1 MLLVKKRLK
10 PLIYMYQYARTA
22 MPSEIPVS
30 VNSRFVEMVVLLFI
44 DDSELFIQNM
54 CNNSMLTCYFRA
66 IWEVSLRRLTPIT
79 HLQWTQSYL
88 RYLFIHVFILY
99 K

>member
-1 MLLVKKRLK
+1 
-10 PLIYMYQYARTA
+10 

-30 VNSRFVEMVVLLFI
+30 VNSGSVEMVVLLFI

-54 CNNSMLTCYFRA
+54 CNNSMLTCYLSA
-66 IWEVSLRRLTPIT
+66 IWEVSLQRLTPT
-79 HLQWTQSYL
+79 TRLQWTLRYL
-88 RYLFIHVFILY
+88 PYLFIHVFISY